1 MRGVFALTVLKA
13 DSVVVRLESL
23 YILLACFE
31 CMKLGFK
38 TLVVD
43 YETLDNRI
51 FACVALTSGLI
62 VIFLTALV
70 CGYTAST

>member
-1 MRGVFALTVLKA
+1 MRGVFAVTALKA
-13 DSVVVRLESL
+13 DSLVVRLGRL

-43 YETLDNRI
+43 YETLDNRF

-62 VIFLTALV
+62 VIFLTVHV

>member
-1 MRGVFALTVLKA
+1 MRGVFAVTALKA
-13 DSVVVRLESL
+13 DNLVVRLESL
-23 YILLACFE
+23 YILLACIE

-38 TLVVD
+38 TLFVD
-43 YETLDNRI
+43 YETLDNII
-51 FACVALTSGLI
+51 FACVALTGGLI